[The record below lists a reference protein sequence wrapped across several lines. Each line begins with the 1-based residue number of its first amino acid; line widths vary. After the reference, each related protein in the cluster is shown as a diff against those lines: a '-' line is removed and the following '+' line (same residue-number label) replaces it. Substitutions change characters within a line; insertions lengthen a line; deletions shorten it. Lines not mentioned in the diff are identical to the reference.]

1 MNETVTLVE
10 DDEKMAQLLKSY
22 FEGFGFIV
30 EIISSGEMAVKKIIE
45 NPPSIAI
52 IDLMLPGKDGLSICR
67 DIRDKYQGKI
77 LILTATGDDMDQV
90 AALEMGADD
99 FVLKPIQPRVLL
111 ARVRMLLR
119 RGDTGNAYIE
129 GKGIGNEVT
138 SNDEHVP
145 ENNKVLQFGQLW
157 IHGLLQR
164 CKLNEK
170 IVPLTPSEF
179 SILWCL
185 ANQAEN
191 VLTREQLLKVISS
204 LEYDGLNRTVDNKIA
219 QLRKKLNDDASR
231 PKGIITV
238 RGKGYIFV
246 PDYW

>member
-1 MNETVTLVE
+1 VNETVTLVE
-10 DDEKMAQLLKSY
+10 DDAKMAQLLKSY
-22 FEGFGFIV
+22 FEGFGFVV

-111 ARVRMLLR
+111 ARIRMLLR
-119 RGDTGNAYIE
+119 RSNTGNSSFE
-129 GKGIGNEVT
+129 DKGISNKVT
-138 SNDEHVP
+138 SNEEQVSGD
-145 ENNKVLQFGQLW
+145 NKVLQFGQLW
-157 IHGLLQR
+157 IHSVLQR

-170 IVPLTPSEF
+170 VVPLTPSEF

-185 ANQAEN
+185 ASQAEN
-191 VLTREQLLKVISS
+191 ILSREQLLKAISG

-219 QLRKKLNDDASR
+219 QLRKKLKDDASR